1 MRVIVIGNGV
11 SGIIFSKTLREL
23 DQDVEIDVF
32 AKEKYHYYPRPNLI
46 DFLAER
52 IPFERLFAFTED
64 WYKNQNIR
72 IHLSKPV
79 KKILPGSQEIELDL
93 GQKEKYDRLIVANGS
108 ISFVPPFQGTE
119 KKGIFTLWDLDDT
132 YRMLEYLVD
141 HPNIVVVGGGLLGLE
156 IARALNSRGAQVG
169 VVEFFDRLLPRQL
182 DKQGAA
188 ILQHHIERMGIKVRV
203 GTVTEE
209 FLGQEEVRGLRFKG
223 GDEWETDM
231 VLVAAGARPNVS
243 MIQEAGLEADRGLVV
258 DDYLQTSDPLIYG
271 VGDAVQHGGRVY
283 GIIPAS
289 FDQARTAAH
298 NVFGQEKKYTGTIPS
313 NTLKVLGV
321 HLTSIGMVNPEEG
334 EFEELRREIREEGI
348 YRKIV
353 LQDGIIVGAIWLGT
367 KEGVSDIS
375 RIITQKA
382 DVSEWKEALLEDQ
395 FDFSVI

>member
-1 MRVIVIGNGV
+1 MRIVVAGNGI

-52 IPFERLFAFTED
+52 IPFERLFAFSKD
-64 WYKNQNIR
+64 WHTSQNIR

-79 KKILPGSQEIELDL
+79 KKIFPVSQEIEVDQ
-93 GQKEKYDRLIVANGS
+93 GHKEIYDRLIVANGS

-119 KKGIFTLWDLDDT
+119 KKGIFTLWNLDDA
-132 YRMLEYLVD
+132 YRILEYLAD
-141 HPNIVVVGGGLLGLE
+141 HPKVVVIGGGLLGLE
-156 IARALNSRGAQVG
+156 IARALNTRGAQVG

-182 DKQGAA
+182 DKQGAS

-209 FLGQEEVRGLRFKG
+209 FLGRKEVRRLRFKG
-223 GDEWETDM
+223 GDEWEADM
-231 VLVAAGARPNVS
+231 ALVAAGARPNISLV
-243 MIQEAGLEADRGLVV
+243 QEAGLEVDRGLVV
-258 DDYLQTSDPLIYG
+258 NEYLQTSDPLIYG
-271 VGDAVQHGGRVY
+271 VGDAVQYKGRVY

-289 FDQARTAAH
+289 FDQARSAAH
-298 NVFGQEKKYTGTIPS
+298 NVFGQQKKYLGTIPS
-313 NTLKVLGV
+313 NTLKVMGV

-334 EFEELRREIREEGI
+334 EFEELRKEIREEGI
-348 YRKIV
+348 YKKIV
-353 LQDGIIVGAIWLGT
+353 LQDGIIVGAIWMGT
-367 KEGVSDIS
+367 KEGVSDIT

-382 DVSEWKEALLEDQ
+382 NVSEWKEALLEDE